1 MTELYHYTDCGLP
14 NVWLDGGVV
23 VKETPYGTTTSIAA
37 LDNLHHE
44 IAMDIITR
52 ASGMTG
58 AEMRFLRIELD
69 ISQRALARM
78 LKTSEKNIQRWEKH
92 RDEEVPN
99 GPACVALGALYVG
112 MRSDAEFRE
121 LVQNV
126 ADLDREISELEH
138 NMSFRL
144 DGEHWEAA

>member
-1 MTELYHYTDCGLP
+1 MTKLYHYIDCGLP
-14 NVWLDGGVV
+14 NVWLDGGVE

-44 IAMDIITR
+44 IAMNIIAR
-52 ASGMTG
+52 ENCMTG

-69 ISQRALARM
+69 FSQRRLAKI
-78 LKTSEKNIQRWEKH
+78 LKTSEKNIQRWEKN
-92 RDEEVPN
+92 RNGEVTN

-112 MRSDAEFRE
+112 MHSDEEFRK
-121 LVQNV
+121 LVQSL
-126 ADLDREISELEH
+126 ADIDREISELVH
-138 NMSFRL
+138 NMNFRL

>member
-14 NVWLDGGVV
+14 NVWLDGGVE

-44 IAMDIITR
+44 IAMDIIAR
-52 ASGMTG
+52 ANIMTG

-69 ISQRALARM
+69 VSQKTLATM
-78 LKTSEKNIQRWEKH
+78 LKTSAKNIQRWERN
-92 RDEEVPN
+92 RDDEVSN

-112 MRSDAEFRE
+112 MRSDEEFRK

-126 ADLDREISELEH
+126 ADIDRELAELEH
-138 NMSFRL
+138 RMSFRL